1 MYARN
6 TMYRERGGGNT
17 ASMIQIELQKKKG
30 YRDKRKQSEYQE
42 RMNETHPDKE
52 KYIYFII
59 TLYLIVYNDP
69 LHNS

>member
-6 TMYRERGGGNT
+6 TMYRERERERGNT
-17 ASMIQIELQKKKG
+17 ASMMQIELQKKKE

-52 KYIYFII
+52 KIYIFH
-59 TLYLIVYNDP
+59 YNS
-69 LHNS
+69 LLNCL